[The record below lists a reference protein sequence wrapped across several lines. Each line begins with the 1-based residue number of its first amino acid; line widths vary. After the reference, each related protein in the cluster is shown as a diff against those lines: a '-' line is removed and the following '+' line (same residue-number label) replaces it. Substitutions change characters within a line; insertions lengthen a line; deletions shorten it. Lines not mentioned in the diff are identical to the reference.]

1 MQWFKNTPPLI
12 KVPFR
17 YGVIAGLI
25 GFALLVS
32 LYYMDRHPQQIS
44 IQFDF
49 RIVMFI
55 VFLIF
60 ILRELREYYFDG
72 LLFFWQ
78 GMSAS
83 FIFTF
88 VFALVASTLLL
99 VFTYLKP
106 EYITSY
112 IQLALAEVK
121 TYPEEYIK
129 EIGKANFDEGV
140 KNIQLI
146 GGGYLAKRYFFTSF
160 FYSFLISIVISVILR
175 RQPKSLNP

>member
-25 GFALLVS
+25 GFVLLVS
-32 LYYMDRHPQQIS
+32 LYYMDRHPLLVPP
-44 IQFDF
+44 QFDF
-49 RIVMFI
+49 RIIMFV

-60 ILRELREYYFDG
+60 ILRELREYYFEG

-88 VFALVASTLLL
+88 VFALTASTLLL
-99 VFTYLKP
+99 IFTYWKP
-106 EYITSY
+106 EFVTSF
-112 IQLALAEVK
+112 IQLSLEQIK
-121 TYPEEYIK
+121 TYSPEDINKLGKDVYNEVVRN
-129 EIGKANFDEGV
+129 IG
-140 KNIQLI
+140 LTS
-146 GGGYLAKRYFFTSF
+146 GYFIAKRYFFQSF
-160 FYSFLISIVISVILR
+160 LISFLISIVISVILR
-175 RQPKSLNP
+175 RQPKSI